1 MSLFFSYR
9 SVLYHLC
16 PSHTPLPYILLPQPH
31 PGVWALSAW
40 VSDIDTASTSLL
52 FQSFYLRLSCTV
64 QIFLL
69 LSDSYQSLPLLSF
82 LPSFVPSFLVLH
94 SFLLISTPFTPSCI
108 TSSLMPAHPLGM
120 GLGIRTESLKE
131 IKGSR
136 DAAESIQP
144 VAPINN
150 PLFHQVNQIGTH
162 PHLSVDSAVK
172 IIDRCRH

>member
-82 LPSFVPSFLVLH
+82 LPPYVPSFLVLH
-94 SFLLISTPFTPSCI
+94 SFLLISTPFTPPPCI
-108 TSSLMPAHPLGM
+108 TSSLMSAPF
-120 GLGIRTESLKE
+120 RD
-131 IKGSR
+131 GSWYT
-136 DAAESIQP
+136 DGE
-144 VAPINN
+144 
-150 PLFHQVNQIGTH
+150 FEGNQR
-162 PHLSVDSAVK
+162 K
-172 IIDRCRH
+172 QRCCRVHSTGCSDQ